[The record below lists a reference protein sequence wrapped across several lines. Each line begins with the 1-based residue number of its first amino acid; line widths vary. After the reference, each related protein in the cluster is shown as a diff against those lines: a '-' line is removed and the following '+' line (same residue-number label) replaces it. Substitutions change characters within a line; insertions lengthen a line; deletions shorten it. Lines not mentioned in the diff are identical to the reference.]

1 MNEGRHLGDPEN
13 DTGGRGRHGDTLS
26 ERNGKEEHRISSMND
41 WEGRESG
48 RLPLPESRHPLRRGR
63 VPTGTHL
70 RAQILERIERG
81 IPLPV
86 PSAEQVLGAVLSLN
100 RNISLLMDEGELV
113 EAHLEVIRDL
123 LPGRR
128 LSVKLVDHAGS
139 MTLVYRTEEPTQI
152 EESPTAR
159 ISRPG
164 LERHSLTP
172 EAIDHPGV
180 EVTERFTP
188 DYASPVG
195 FDVPLV
201 DGDRISGVLAVEYY
215 EGATPP
221 EEDLSVVGQLALSL
235 SSALRHGRVMRE
247 SLHLRDYL
255 GKLLEHA
262 NAPIVVIGKR
272 REVRVANRA
281 MLEVTGLERE
291 DLVGRD
297 FLRILDEE
305 ERARIL
311 PAFSNALHGRPTKDF
326 EVQLTRPGGGV
337 ARIAFNVASVLGRD
351 GQVESVIAIGKDLT
365 ELRELEEQVIQS
377 EKLATL
383 GQLAA
388 GVVHELNNPLTSI
401 SVYSEFLLKEAREQ
415 GAPAAREQKL
425 ARIVESA
432 ERILRFTRDL
442 VTYARPSTEAPHAV
456 SMAEVIEQSV
466 VFCEHVLSEHGVTIS
481 KSFGEKS
488 GLVLGV
494 KGQLHQVFINLI
506 TNACHAMPLGA
517 GHLELSIR
525 SDDEWITA
533 SVHDNGSG
541 IPDGMRDGI
550 FEPFFSTKGQGKG
563 TGLGLSIV
571 RNILRQHGGEIEAI
585 SSPGAGTTFE
595 LKLPIHRR

>member
-1 MNEGRHLGDPEN
+1 MSNQEHD
-13 DTGGRGRHGDTLS
+13 
-26 ERNGKEEHRISSMND
+26 KEELDGSTMDD
-41 WEGRESG
+41 WEERESG
-48 RLPLPESRHPLRRGR
+48 RLPLPESRHPLRKGR

-70 RAQILERIERG
+70 RAQILERIQRG

-86 PSAEQVLGAVLSLN
+86 PSSDEVLGAVLSLN
-100 RNISLLMDEGELV
+100 RNISLLMDEAQLV

-128 LSVKLVDHAGS
+128 LSVKLVDHTGAV
-139 MTLVYRTEEPTQI
+139 TLVYRTEDPSRA
-152 EESPTAR
+152 EEATTAR

-180 EVTERFTP
+180 EVTDRFTP

-215 EGATPP
+215 DAAAPP
-221 EEDLSVVGQLALSL
+221 EADLSVVGQLALSL
-235 SSALRHGRVMRE
+235 SSALRNGRVMRE

-255 GKLLEHA
+255 GKVLDHA

-281 MLEVTGLERE
+281 MLEITGLAR
-291 DLVGRD
+291 DAMIGRD
-297 FLRILDEE
+297 FLRILPED

-311 PAFSNALHGRPTKDF
+311 PAFSNALHGRSTKDF
-326 EVQLTRPGGGV
+326 EVQIPRPKGGV
-337 ARIAFNVASVLGRD
+337 ARIAFNIASVLGQN
-351 GQVESVIAIGKDLT
+351 GEVESVIAIGKDLT
-365 ELRELEEQVIQS
+365 ELRNLEDQVIQS

-401 SVYSEFLLKEAREQ
+401 SVYSEFLLKEAREE
-415 GAPAAREQKL
+415 GAPAAQEQKL

-456 SMAEVIEQSV
+456 SISEVIEQSV
-466 VFCEHVLSEHGVTIS
+466 VFCEHVISQHGVTVTKRFEDHDAVI
-481 KSFGEKS
+481 
-488 GLVLGV
+488 LGV

-517 GHLELSIR
+517 GALELSTR
-525 SDDEWITA
+525 AEGDEWIVA

-541 IPDGMRDGI
+541 IPDGMIDGI

-571 RNILRQHGGEIEAI
+571 RNILRQHAGEITV
-585 SSPGAGTTFE
+585 SSAPGMGTTFE
-595 LKLPIHRR
+595 VMLPAHRR

>member
-1 MNEGRHLGDPEN
+1 
-13 DTGGRGRHGDTLS
+13 
-26 ERNGKEEHRISSMND
+26 MND

-48 RLPLPESRHPLRRGR
+48 PLPLPESRHPLRKGR

-70 RAQILERIERG
+70 RAQILDRIGRG
-81 IPLPV
+81 IPLPM
-86 PSAEQVLGAVLSLN
+86 PSSDQVLAAVLDVNRMLSL
-100 RNISLLMDEGELV
+100 RMDEGELV
-113 EAHLEVIRDL
+113 AAHLEVIRDL

-128 LSVKLVDHAGS
+128 LSVKLVDPDGH
-139 MTLVYRTEEPTQI
+139 MTLVYRTEDPV
-152 EESPTAR
+152 EEEASPSAR

-164 LERHSLTP
+164 LERHSLMP
-172 EAIDHPGV
+172 DAIAHPGV
-180 EVTERFTP
+180 EVTDRFTP
-188 DYASPVG
+188 DYASPTG

-201 DGDRISGVLAVEYY
+201 DGDRISGVMAVEYY

-221 EEDLSVVGQLALSL
+221 PEDLGVVGQLALSL
-235 SSALRHGRVMRE
+235 SSALRNGRVMRE
-247 SLHLRDYL
+247 SVHLRDYL

-281 MLEVTGLERE
+281 MVEISGLSRE
-291 DLVGRD
+291 ELVGRD
-297 FLRILDEE
+297 FLRILPEE
-305 ERARIL
+305 ERARIV

-326 EVQLTRPGGGV
+326 EVQIPRPDGGL
-337 ARIAFNVASVLGRD
+337 ARIAFNVASVLGQD
-351 GQVESVIAIGKDLT
+351 GEVESVIAIGKDLT
-365 ELRELEEQVIQS
+365 ELRKLEDQVIQS

-401 SVYSEFLLKEAREQ
+401 SVYGEFLLKEASQE
-415 GAPAAREQKL
+415 GAPAPRVQKL
-425 ARIVESA
+425 SRIVESA

-456 SMAEVIEQSV
+456 RVSEVIEQSV
-466 VFCEHVLSEHGVTIS
+466 VFCEHIIAEHGVAVERHFEADTS
-481 KSFGEKS
+481 M
-488 GLVLGV
+488 VLGV

-517 GHLELSIR
+517 GQLELRTRAI
-525 SDDEWITA
+525 DDEWVAI

-541 IPDGMRDGI
+541 IPPNIASGI

-571 RNILRQHGGEIEAI
+571 RNIIRQHGGDI
-585 SSPGAGTTFE
+585 SVSSLPGEGTTFE
-595 LKLPIHRR
+595 LRLPMHRH